1 MKKMKRWASVLLI
14 LCMLLAGTPA
24 PAESSGAFTATPTAE
39 QSAEPTNTVTAE
51 PTNTATAEPENT
63 ATTEPENTATT
74 EPENTATAE
83 PENTATT
90 EPENTATAEPE
101 NTATAEPT
109 NTATTEPEN
118 TATAEPENTAT
129 AEPENTATT
138 EPENTATTE
147 PENTATAEPE
157 NTATTEPTN
166 TATAEPENTA
176 TAEPTNTTTA
186 EPTDTPSPVPTDAAE
201 VKTIASFE
209 AVAPEGF
216 AVPQGTP
223 ETGLGLPASL
233 NVQFA
238 DGAAGEVAVMWQCAA
253 GYDPNADAGAQFTF
267 AAVLPEGYA
276 LLEGVS
282 LPEILVTL
290 TLPLANTMLMAARS
304 IPGLDWTY
312 EASTNTLT
320 ISTAGTVKSSELRDN
335 SVPLSGLVININ
347 TGCCFVNDATLTN
360 CTINVSNGQF
370 INQGGAKTE
379 GCAITVESGQK
390 LENQGTISGG
400 SLIIKSNS
408 VENTGTITDCAITS
422 GASSDWINNGE
433 ISGGTLTMTAGDFDN
448 SGSIIDCD
456 IDVNIGGDFSNLS
469 GATISGGTLT
479 ITAGD
484 FNNRGSISDCDIDV
498 NTGGSFE
505 NNSGATI
512 SGGTLDII
520 RSGGL
525 CTNSGTITGEI
536 TVSIQ
541 SGELTT
547 YGTISGGKYTIE
559 TGCTL
564 NNYNTISGGTFS
576 GNGRICWY
584 DSTISGGTFNCV
596 LDGGAS
602 SNTGIVSKAHINGD
616 IHYGGIFENT
626 CIFGDGAYVWNDFQG
641 TIKLSVTADG
651 KTKDIN
657 YGANV
662 LQSLDTPSEG
672 KGWALAADGQTTLVG
687 ANDTMPLLRNG
698 EKRTYVLINLTNIN
712 DLEIAAIDSQT
723 YTGAAITPG
732 VTITDGDKQ
741 LAAGTD
747 YTVAYKDNI
756 NVGTAT
762 ATITGIGLYT
772 GSVEKTFQI
781 NKAKAPKIIW
791 PTASSITYGQTL
803 ADSTLTSADAHG
815 TFDWEDKTIAP
826 EVGAH
831 GYNVIYTPSDTENY
845 DYTDVT
851 RIQQVSIT
859 VTAKNIAD
867 ESIAATI
874 PEQTYTGET
883 RTPEVAVTDGAHTLA
898 ANTDYTVAYSNNIN
912 AGTAT
917 ATLTGMGN
925 YTGTRTVKFQ
935 ITAQAASLNVLSA
948 ERTWSKDMSLDESA
962 LRALFT
968 VNDASG
974 KALDG
979 GLYTIT
985 VTKDGA
991 TASLPIEDAGAYTVK
1006 VTLTTGNYALAE
1018 DSFPYTIAK
1027 LPFTG
1032 TVSMAGYVYEGTA
1045 SQPVLNGYDG
1055 DGEVTFL
1062 YRAQGGDAWQEW
1074 PEDITGVSLVPG
1086 NYEIKAS
1093 VAATQ
1098 NYAGGDTAAASFTV
1112 SPAKLGVSIEMPDYT
1127 YGGTVPTPALT
1138 PETSGLT
1145 VAWFYKGADGEEH
1158 PWENITGTTLT
1169 AGGYTIIARIEASAL
1184 YEAAELTSTFT
1195 VNKAAA
1201 PKIDWP
1207 EVTQGI
1213 VYGQKVAD
1221 IALSATED
1229 GYGAF
1234 AWQNPDA
1241 ILNAGEQT
1249 ATLVYAPRDTANY
1262 DYTGVDL
1269 TREIAISVAPRDVYT
1284 LAAAPIPA
1292 QTYTGGPIYP
1302 VVSLWH
1308 GETKLVMGVDY
1319 TLSYQDNVNVGVG
1332 IITVAGM
1339 GNYAGT
1345 RLLFFDIVPPRAEEE
1360 EKPSGGSGG
1369 STGNGGETAESTGEA
1384 QQDRLV
1390 VDTTGAAMPY
1400 TYSTV
1405 EELEET
1411 TGAVLA
1417 RTLVIVA
1424 DPVRDE
1430 TGAIV
1435 YDADGQ
1441 PLYEARSLLLS
1452 RELLDAIAERGYT
1465 HIRFVVKDAALE
1477 WPLASMTEDNYVVRL
1492 APLEEKELSQAEKD
1506 AIGEVETLTGS
1517 YRARVTAV
1525 IKGEEVDVTNAI
1537 PSLTAIFG
1545 AQSVRELTDGETA
1558 QLLLVPGDGEM
1569 EAQVAA
1575 AQYIEETQAEEA
1587 RYEAPLWESGLFM
1600 LTLQ

>member
-1 MKKMKRWASVLLI
+1 M
-14 LCMLLAGTPA
+14 
-24 PAESSGAFTATPTAE
+24 
-39 QSAEPTNTVTAE
+39 
-51 PTNTATAEPENT
+51 
-63 ATTEPENTATT
+63 
-74 EPENTATAE
+74 
-83 PENTATT
+83 
-90 EPENTATAEPE
+90 
-101 NTATAEPT
+101 
-109 NTATTEPEN
+109 
-118 TATAEPENTAT
+118 
-129 AEPENTATT
+129 
-138 EPENTATTE
+138 
-147 PENTATAEPE
+147 
-157 NTATTEPTN
+157 
-166 TATAEPENTA
+166 
-176 TAEPTNTTTA
+176 
-186 EPTDTPSPVPTDAAE
+186 
-201 VKTIASFE
+201 
-209 AVAPEGF
+209 
-216 AVPQGTP
+216 
-223 ETGLGLPASL
+223 
-233 NVQFA
+233 
-238 DGAAGEVAVMWQCAA
+238 
-253 GYDPNADAGAQFTF
+253 
-267 AAVLPEGYA
+267 
-276 LLEGVS
+276 
-282 LPEILVTL
+282 
-290 TLPLANTMLMAARS
+290 
-304 IPGLDWTY
+304 
-312 EASTNTLT
+312 
-320 ISTAGTVKSSELRDN
+320 
-335 SVPLSGLVININ
+335 
-347 TGCCFVNDATLTN
+347 
-360 CTINVSNGQF
+360 
-370 INQGGAKTE
+370 E
-379 GCAITVESGQK
+379 GCAITVESGQR

-408 VENTGTITDCAITS
+408 VENTGIITDCAITS
-422 GASSDWINNGE
+422 KPGLQWVNEGN
-433 ISGGTLTMTAGDFDN
+433 ISGGSLTIIAGRFEN
-448 SGSIIDCD
+448 GGSISGCD
-456 IDVNIGGDFSNLS
+456 IDVNTSDSFRNS
-469 GATISGGTLT
+469 
-479 ITAGD
+479 
-484 FNNRGSISDCDIDV
+484 GSISDCDIDV
-498 NTGGSFE
+498 NTGGNFE

-520 RSGGL
+520 RYGGL

-541 SGELTT
+541 SGVLTN

-559 TGCTL
+559 TDCTL

-576 GNGRICWY
+576 GNGRIYWL

-596 LDGGAS
+596 LAGGAS
-602 SNTGIVSKAHINGD
+602 NNTGIVSKAHINGD

-662 LQSLDTPSEG
+662 LQSLDTPPEG
-672 KGWALAADGQTTLVG
+672 KGWALKAADGQTTLVG
-687 ANDTMPLLRNG
+687 ANDTMPLLKNN
-698 EKRTYVLINLTNIN
+698 ETRTYVLIDLTNIN

-723 YTGAAITPG
+723 YAGAAITPG

-741 LAAGTD
+741 LAAGTN

-791 PTASSITYGQTL
+791 PTASSITYGQML

-874 PEQTYTGET
+874 PEQTYTGEA

-925 YTGTRTVKFQ
+925 YTGTRTVKFTIQ
-935 ITAQAASLNVLSA
+935 PQAAALNVLSA
-948 ERTWSKDMSLDESA
+948 ERTWSKDMSLNESD

-979 GLYTIT
+979 GLYTIA

-1006 VTLTTGNYALAE
+1006 VTLTDGNYSLSK

-1027 LPFTG
+1027 LPFSG
-1032 TVSMAGYVYEGTA
+1032 TVNMSGYAYGGTV
-1045 SQPVLNGYDG
+1045 SQPVLSGYAG
-1055 DGEVTFL
+1055 DGTITYY
-1062 YRAQGGDAWQEW
+1062 YRAKDAANWTEWTNIAADTLTPGD
-1074 PEDITGVSLVPG
+1074 
-1086 NYEIKAS
+1086 YEIRAI
-1093 VAATQ
+1093 VADAT
-1098 NYAGGDTAAASFTV
+1098 NYAGSETEPVKFIVAPGKLAASI
-1112 SPAKLGVSIEMPDYT
+1112 AMQDYT
-1127 YGGTVPTPALT
+1127 YGGTVFEPKLESTVT
-1138 PETSGLT
+1138 GLD

-1201 PKIDWP
+1201 PEIDWP
-1207 EVTQGI
+1207 EVAQGI

-1221 IALSATED
+1221 IALSAAED

-1234 AWQNPDA
+1234 AWQDPDA

-1249 ATLVYAPRDTANY
+1249 ATLVYAPRDTDNY
-1262 DYTGVDL
+1262 DYTGVEL
-1269 TREIAISVAPRDVYT
+1269 TREIAISIAPRDVYT

-1302 VVSLWH
+1302 AVSLWH

-1319 TLSYQDNVNVGVG
+1319 TLSYQGNVNVGVG
-1332 IITVAGM
+1332 IITVSGM

-1405 EELEET
+1405 EELEEA
-1411 TGAVLA
+1411 TGALLA

-1477 WPLASMTEDNYVVRL
+1477 WPLASMTGDGYTVRL
-1492 APLEEKELSQAEKD
+1492 APLEEEELSQAEKD
-1506 AIGEVETLTGS
+1506 AIGALETLTGS

-1525 IKGEEVDVTNAI
+1525 IEGEEVDVTNAI

-1545 AQSVRELTDGETA
+1545 AQSVRELADGETA
-1558 QLLLVPGDGEM
+1558 QLLLVPGDGKI

-1587 RYEAPLWESGLFM
+1587 RYEVPLWESGLFV